1 MMKKIIFAIIFLFS
15 IVSFCL
21 GSVISDVDK
30 SDIELSTRFDGTS
43 ILVFGALS
51 SENNRTSL
59 LVEVVG
65 PPTSVD
71 IKTKVQIWGI
81 WISKKIAQ
89 FQGIPSFYQIS
100 ISNSE
105 HPMLKEIEY
114 QRLKSVF
121 YDFLEIISRS
131 ENGNGPEKYY
141 SELTRLKKKL
151 GNLST
156 FKEKIN
162 IIENKLFSYKVNL
175 PKKIHPGI
183 YKIKVTLIDQHGKEI
198 SKSEHRVKVL
208 KVGVQEFL
216 SSNSKNNPVF
226 YGLFSVIIALFMG
239 FSAAQL
245 FRWLYR

>member
-1 MMKKIIFAIIFLFS
+1 MMRKILFAIIFLFS
-15 IVSFCL
+15 IASFCL

-43 ILVFGALS
+43 ILVFGAIS

-65 PPTSVD
+65 PPTTID
-71 IKTKVQIWGI
+71 IRKKVQIWGI
-81 WISKKIAQ
+81 WISNKIAQ
-89 FQGIPSFYQIS
+89 FQDIPSFYQIS
-100 ISNSE
+100 ISKPE
-105 HPMLKEIEY
+105 HPSLKEIEY
-114 QRLKSVF
+114 QRLKSIF
-121 YDFLEIISRS
+121 YDSLEIISRS
-131 ENGNGPEKYY
+131 EKGNGPEKYY

-151 GNLST
+151 GNLVT

-162 IIENKLFSYKVNL
+162 IIENKLFSHKVNL

-183 YKIKVTLIDQHGKEI
+183 YKIKMILIDQHGKEL
-198 SKSEHRVKVL
+198 SKSEHSVKVS

-226 YGLFSVIIALFMG
+226 YGLFSVIIALFLG

>member
-1 MMKKIIFAIIFLFS
+1 MMKKILFAIIFLFS
-15 IVSFCL
+15 IASFCF

-59 LVEVVG
+59 LVEIIG
-65 PPTSVD
+65 PPTSLD
-71 IKTKVQIWGI
+71 IRKKVQIWGI

-89 FQGIPSFYQIS
+89 FQNIPSFYQIS
-100 ISNSE
+100 ISNPE
-105 HPMLKEIEY
+105 HPILKEIEY
-114 QRLKSVF
+114 QRLKSNF
-121 YDFLEIISRS
+121 YDSLEIISSS
-131 ENGNGPEKYY
+131 EKGYGPEKYFG
-141 SELTRLKKKL
+141 ELTRLKKKI
-151 GNLST
+151 GNLVT

-162 IIENKLFSYKVNL
+162 IIENKLFSHKVNL

-183 YKIKVTLIDQHGKEI
+183 YKIKMTLIDQKGKEL
-198 SKSEHRVKVL
+198 SKSEHSVKVS

-226 YGLFSVIIALFMG
+226 YGLFSVTIALFLG